1 MTAYWINTFTAIHDE
16 ARLARYVELAGPAM
30 RAAGGVFL
38 ARGIPVH
45 VLEGSAAL
53 RTTVIHFDSADAAVA
68 AYHSRAY
75 QEALAELGDG
85 AERDIR
91 ILNEV
96 ED

>member
-1 MTAYWINTFTAIHDE
+1 
-16 ARLARYVELAGPAM
+16 M

-38 ARGIPVH
+38 ARGNPVH

-53 RTTVIHFDSADAAVA
+53 RTTVIRFDSADAAVA
-68 AYHSRAY
+68 VAAYRSRAY

-91 ILNEV
+91 ILNAV